1 MIRGLEHFSYVE
13 RLRKLGLLSL
23 EKRRLL
29 GDLIVIFQCL
39 KTAYKQEEDNFFYT
53 SKIFLHR

>member
-1 MIRGLEHFSYVE
+1 MIRGLEHFSFVE
-13 RLRKLGLLSL
+13 RLRKLGLSL

-39 KTAYKQEEDNFFYT
+39 KTAYKQEGDNFFYT